1 MSTILFELGC
11 EELPPKSLKPLRDAL
26 QASVIAQLTEADIT
40 FDSIKAFAAPRRLAL
55 QIQGISDK
63 QPDRSE
69 QKRGPAIKA
78 AFDAEGNLSKALRGS
93 VSSNIP
99 FENSQ
104 VLENFFRDSKDEKS
118 NRNFKELI
126 DKINKQGYK
135 EVLEELNQKSISF
148 LTKYGIKISVSGT
161 SKGSYISFEQTIQG
175 QATTELLPAIFQTA
189 LDNLP
194 IAKRMRSGASRNEF
208 VRPVQWAV
216 LMQDSA
222 VIDATIQG
230 HQTANQTRG
239 HRFHSPNYHEIAH
252 AGNYEQL
259 LDGLKVVADFD
270 KRQMLIKN
278 QVKALADEVNAD
290 AIVPQDLLDEVT
302 ALVDFPIALR
312 ASFEPRFLQ
321 VPQEAL
327 ISTMQ
332 ADQKYFC
339 LTDKAGKLQPYFI
352 FITNIESKDPN
363 QIIEGNEKVVRPR
376 LADAEFFF
384 LQDQKQPLFALTE
397 SLKTRVFQ
405 DKLGTIWE
413 KSERIAKLAAFIAAL
428 MQQQGQQIDIDET
441 VRAGILSKAD
451 LASSLVGEYPELQGI
466 AGTYY
471 ARLNNEPEAVA
482 ASLEE
487 QYLPKFS
494 GDVLPQTPIGICLA
508 LADRL
513 DTLVGI
519 FAIDQAP
526 TGSKD
531 PFSLRRS
538 AIGILRILIEKQ
550 LPINLVALV
559 EQAIKGYSD
568 AEGSKIEKMG
578 DTFTQV
584 MAFLNSRYR
593 AMYTEQGVSVDTIQA
608 VQAINPHMPL
618 DFDQRIR
625 AVQAFSELSQASM
638 LADSNK
644 RVANI
649 LAKSEVSVAD
659 NVDEALLSE
668 SAEQSLYGS
677 VRQAQTAVQP
687 LLEQADYTQ
696 VLQTLASLDEPLTQF
711 FDNVMVNS
719 EDAALKNNRLALLKQ
734 VRALF
739 LTVADISELQL

>member
-26 QASVIAQLTEADIT
+26 QASVTEQLREAEIS
-40 FDSIKAFAAPRRLAL
+40 FDSIKSFAAPRRLAI

-63 QPDRSE
+63 QPDRTE

-78 AFDAEGNLSKALRGS
+78 AFDSDGNPTRAAMGFAKGLGIEAS
-93 VSSNIP
+93 
-99 FENSQ
+99 
-104 VLENFFRDSKDEKS
+104 
-118 NRNFKELI
+118 ELI
-126 DKINKQGYK
+126 TINTDKGDY
-135 EVLEELNQKSISF
+135 V
-148 LTKYGIKISVSGT
+148 G
-161 SKGSYISFEQTIQG
+161 FEQTIHG
-175 QATTELLPAIFQTA
+175 QAITELLPTIFQTA

-216 LMQDSA
+216 LMQDDA
-222 VIDATIQG
+222 VIHAIIQG
-230 HQTANQTRG
+230 HQTGAQTRG
-239 HRFHSPNYHEIAH
+239 HRFHSPDYHDIAQ
-252 AGNYEQL
+252 ANDYESL
-259 LDGLKVVADFD
+259 LEGLKVVADFD
-270 KRQMLIKN
+270 KRQTLIKN
-278 QVKALADEVNAD
+278 QVKTLADEVNSD

-312 ASFEPRFLQ
+312 ASFETRFLQ

-352 FITNIESKDPN
+352 FITNIRSQDPN

-384 LQDQKQPLFALTE
+384 LQDQKHPLFALTE

-405 DKLGTIWE
+405 DKLGTIWD
-413 KSERIAKLAAFIAAL
+413 KSERIAKLSAFIATL
-428 MQQQGQQIDIDET
+428 LQQQGHDISVDEA
-441 VRAGILSKAD
+441 VRAAMLSKAD

-471 ARLNNEPEAVA
+471 ARLDGETEAVA

-568 AEGSKIEKMG
+568 TNGGSKIAKMG

-593 AMYTEQGVSVDTIQA
+593 AMYTEQSVSVDTIQA

-625 AVQAFSELSQASM
+625 AVQAFSTLSQASM

-649 LAKSEVSVAD
+649 LAKSEVSVSD
-659 NVDEALLSE
+659 TVDDTLLTE
-668 SAEQSLYGS
+668 PAEQKLYGS
-677 VRQAQTAVQP
+677 VRQAQTAVTP

-696 VLQTLASLDEPLTQF
+696 VLQTLASLDEPLTEF

-719 EDAALKNNRLALLKQ
+719 EDEALKNNRLALLKQ

>member
-11 EELPPKSLKPLRDAL
+11 EELPPKSLKTLRDAL
-26 QASVIAQLTEADIT
+26 QASVTEQLNESDIS

-55 QIQGISDK
+55 QIEGISEK
-63 QPDRSE
+63 QPDRTE
-69 QKRGPAIKA
+69 EKRGPAIKA
-78 AFDAEGNLSKALRGS
+78 AFDAEGNPTRAAMGFAKGLGIEAS
-93 VSSNIP
+93 
-99 FENSQ
+99 
-104 VLENFFRDSKDEKS
+104 
-118 NRNFKELI
+118 ELTTI
-126 DKINKQGYK
+126 KTDKGDYVGY
-135 EVLEELNQKSISF
+135 V
-148 LTKYGIKISVSGT
+148 
-161 SKGSYISFEQTIQG
+161 QTVQG

-194 IAKRMRSGASRNEF
+194 IAKRMRSGSSRNEF

-216 LMQDSA
+216 LMQDDA

-230 HQTANQTRG
+230 HQTGNQTRG
-239 HRFHSPNYHEIAH
+239 HRFHSPEYHTITH
-252 AGNYEQL
+252 ANDYEQL

-270 KRQMLIKN
+270 KRQAFIHN
-278 QVKALADEVNAD
+278 QVQALAAEVNAD
-290 AIVPQDLLDEVT
+290 AIVPQSLLDEVT

-339 LTDKAGKLQPYFI
+339 LTDKEGKLQPYFI

-397 SLKTRVFQ
+397 NLKTRVFQ

-428 MQQQGQQIDIDET
+428 MQQQGQQIDIDDT

-471 ARLNNEPEAVA
+471 ARLNHEPEAVA

-494 GDVLPQTPIGICLA
+494 GDVLPKTPVGICLA

-519 FAIDQAP
+519 FAIGQAP

-559 EQAIKGYSD
+559 EQAIKGYSSGD
-568 AEGSKIEKMG
+568 GSKIEKMG

-625 AVQAFSELSQASM
+625 AVQTFSELPQASM

-649 LAKSEVSVAD
+649 LAKSEDTVAD
-659 NVDEALLSE
+659 EVNASLLTE
-668 SAEQSLYGS
+668 NAEKTLYQT
-677 VRQAQTAVQP
+677 VQRAQLDVTP
-687 LLEQADYTQ
+687 LLETANYTQ
-696 VLQTLASLDEPLTQF
+696 VLQTLVSLDAPLTQF
-711 FDNVMVNS
+711 FADVMVNS
-719 EDAALKNNRLALLKQ
+719 EDVALKANRLALLKQ

>member
-26 QASVIAQLTEADIT
+26 QASVTEQLTAADIT
-40 FDSIKAFAAPRRLAL
+40 FDSIKAFAAPRRLAI

-63 QPDRSE
+63 QPDRTE

-78 AFDAEGNLSKALRGS
+78 AFDAEGNPTRAAMGFAKGLGIEAS
-93 VSSNIP
+93 
-99 FENSQ
+99 
-104 VLENFFRDSKDEKS
+104 
-118 NRNFKELI
+118 ELI
-126 DKINKQGYK
+126 TINTDKGDY
-135 EVLEELNQKSISF
+135 V
-148 LTKYGIKISVSGT
+148 G
-161 SKGSYISFEQTIQG
+161 FEQTIRG

-216 LMQDSA
+216 LMQDGT
-222 VIDATIQG
+222 VIDATTQG
-230 HQTANQTRG
+230 HQTGTQTRG
-239 HRFHSPNYHEIAH
+239 HRFHSPDYHNIAH
-252 AGNYEQL
+252 ANDYEQL

-278 QVKALADEVNAD
+278 QVKALADEVNSD

-312 ASFEPRFLQ
+312 ASFEARFLQ

-397 SLKTRVFQ
+397 SLKNRVFQ

-413 KSERIAKLAAFIAAL
+413 KSERIAKLAAFIATL
-428 MQQQGQQIDIDET
+428 MQQQGHDINVDET

-471 ARLNNEPEAVA
+471 ARLNDEPEAVA

-568 AEGSKIEKMG
+568 AEGSKIAKMG

-659 NVDEALLSE
+659 TVDEALLSE
-668 SAEQSLYGS
+668 SAEQNLYAN
-677 VRQAQTAVQP
+677 VQQAQTVVQP

-711 FDNVMVNS
+711 FDQVMVNS

>member
-26 QASVIAQLTEADIT
+26 QASITQQLTAADIT
-40 FDSIKAFAAPRRLAL
+40 FDSIKAFAAPRRLAI

-63 QPDRSE
+63 QPDRTE

-78 AFDAEGNLSKALRGS
+78 AFDAEGNPTRAAMGFAKGLGIEAS
-93 VSSNIP
+93 
-99 FENSQ
+99 
-104 VLENFFRDSKDEKS
+104 
-118 NRNFKELI
+118 ELTTI
-126 DKINKQGYK
+126 KTDKGDY
-135 EVLEELNQKSISF
+135 V
-148 LTKYGIKISVSGT
+148 G
-161 SKGSYISFEQTIQG
+161 FEQTIRG

-194 IAKRMRSGASRNEF
+194 IAKRMRSGASRDEF

-216 LMQDSA
+216 LMQDDT

-230 HQTANQTRG
+230 HQTGAQTRG
-239 HRFHSPNYHEIAH
+239 HRFHSPDYHNIAH
-252 AGNYEQL
+252 ANDYEEL
-259 LDGLKVVADFD
+259 LSDLKVVADFD

-278 QVKALADEVNAD
+278 QVKALADEVNSD
-290 AIVPQDLLDEVT
+290 AIVPQDLLNEVT

-312 ASFEPRFLQ
+312 ASFEARFLQ

-339 LTDKAGKLQPYFI
+339 LTDKTGKLQPYFI

-397 SLKTRVFQ
+397 SLKNRVFQ

-413 KSERIAKLAAFIAAL
+413 KSERIAKLAAFIATL
-428 MQQQGQQIDIDET
+428 MQQQCHDINVDET

-471 ARLNNEPEAVA
+471 ARLNDEPEAVA

-568 AEGSKIEKMG
+568 AEGSKIAKMG

-659 NVDEALLSE
+659 TVDEALLSE
-668 SAEQSLYGS
+668 SAEQNLYAN
-677 VRQAQTAVQP
+677 VKQAQTVVQP

-711 FDNVMVNS
+711 FDQVMVNS

-739 LTVADISELQL
+739 LMVADISELQL

>member
-26 QASVIAQLTEADIT
+26 EVSVTEQLNEADIS
-40 FDSIKAFAAPRRLAL
+40 FDSIKAFAAPRRLAI

-63 QPDRSE
+63 QPDRTE

-78 AFDAEGNLSKALRGS
+78 AFDGEGNPTRAAMGFANGLGIEASDLMTIS
-93 VSSNIP
+93 T
-99 FENSQ
+99 
-104 VLENFFRDSKDEKS
+104 
-118 NRNFKELI
+118 
-126 DKINKQGYK
+126 DKGDYVGY
-135 EVLEELNQKSISF
+135 
-148 LTKYGIKISVSGT
+148 
-161 SKGSYISFEQTIQG
+161 EQTIHG

-216 LMQDSA
+216 LMQDDA

-230 HQTANQTRG
+230 HETGSQTRG
-239 HRFHSPNYHEIAH
+239 HRFHSPDYHNIGH
-252 AGNYEQL
+252 ANDYEQL

-278 QVKALADEVNAD
+278 QVKALADEVNSN

-312 ASFEPRFLQ
+312 ASFEARFLQ

-413 KSERIAKLAAFIAAL
+413 KSERIAKLAAFIATL
-428 MQQQGQQIDIDET
+428 MQQQGRDISIDET

-559 EQAIKGYSD
+559 EQAIKNYSD
-568 AEGSKIEKMG
+568 TEGSKIAKMG

-625 AVQAFSELSQASM
+625 AVQAFSALPQASM

-649 LAKSEVSVAD
+649 LAKSQAHVAD
-659 NVDEALLSE
+659 TVDEALLSE
-668 SAEQSLYGS
+668 PAEQNLYS
-677 VRQAQTAVQP
+677 HVREAQMAVTP
-687 LLEQADYTQ
+687 LLENADYTQ

-719 EDAALKNNRLALLKQ
+719 DDDALKNNRLALLKQ

>member
-1 MSTILFELGC
+1 MTTILFELGC
-11 EELPPKSLKPLRDAL
+11 EELPPKSLKTLRDAL
-26 QASVIAQLTEADIT
+26 QNSVTEQLSDADIS
-40 FDSIKAFAAPRRLAL
+40 FDTIKAFAAPRRLAL
-55 QIQGISDK
+55 QIHGIADK

-78 AFDAEGNLSKALRGS
+78 AFDAEGNPTRAAIGFAKGLGIEASELMIINTDKGDYVGYEQMVHGKA
-93 VSSNIP
+93 VA
-99 FENSQ
+99 
-104 VLENFFRDSKDEKS
+104 D
-118 NRNFKELI
+118 
-126 DKINKQGYK
+126 
-135 EVLEELNQKSISF
+135 
-148 LTKYGIKISVSGT
+148 
-161 SKGSYISFEQTIQG
+161 
-175 QATTELLPAIFQTA
+175 LLPQIFQTA

-194 IAKRMRSGASRNEF
+194 IAKRMRSGTSRNEF
-208 VRPVQWAV
+208 VRPVQWVV
-216 LMQDSA
+216 LMADDK

-230 HQTANQTRG
+230 HQSGQQTRG
-239 HRFHSPNYHEIAH
+239 HRFHSPDYQSINH
-252 AGNYEQL
+252 ANDYEAL
-259 LDGLKVVADFD
+259 LEGLKVVADFD
-270 KRQMLIKN
+270 KRQAFINN
-278 QVKALADEVNAD
+278 QVQALADEINAT

-312 ASFEPRFLQ
+312 ADFEPRFLQ

-339 LTDKAGKLQPYFI
+339 LTDKDGKLQPYFI
-352 FITNIESKDPN
+352 FITNIASKDPK

-384 LQDQKQPLFALTE
+384 LQDQKQPLSALTE
-397 SLKTRVFQ
+397 NLKTRIFQ
-405 DKLGTIWE
+405 DQLGSIWE
-413 KSERIAKLAAFIAAL
+413 KSARIAKLATFIATL
-428 MQQQGQQIDIDET
+428 LQEQGQQVNIDET
-441 VRAGILSKAD
+441 ARAAMLSKAD
-451 LASSLVGEYPELQGI
+451 LASSLVGEYPDLQGI

-471 ARLNNEPEAVA
+471 ARLNGEPEAVA

-494 GDVLPQTPIGICLA
+494 GDALPKTPIGICLA

-519 FAIDQAP
+519 FAIGQPP

-550 LPINLVALV
+550 LPINLIVLV
-559 EQAIKGYSD
+559 EQAIKNYND
-568 AEGSKIEKMG
+568 ASGSKITNMG

-584 MAFLNSRYR
+584 MNFLNSRYR

-625 AVQAFSELSQASM
+625 AVQAFRALSQASM

-649 LAKSEVSVAD
+649 LAKSESAVAE
-659 NVDEALLSE
+659 NVDETLLTE
-668 SAEQSLYGS
+668 PAEQALYSS
-677 VRQAQTAVQP
+677 VRHAQTAVQP
-687 LLEQADYTQ
+687 LLAQANYTQ
-696 VLQTLASLDEPLTQF
+696 ALQTLASLDEPLTQF
-711 FDNVMVNS
+711 FEGVMVNS
-719 EDAALKNNRLALLKQ
+719 EDTALKNNRLALLKQ

>member
-26 QASVIAQLTEADIT
+26 QASVTEQLNEADIT
-40 FDSIKAFAAPRRLAL
+40 FDSIKAFAAPRRLAI
-55 QIQGISDK
+55 QIEGISDK

-78 AFDAEGNLSKALRGS
+78 AFDSDGNPTRAAMGFAKGLGIDAS
-93 VSSNIP
+93 
-99 FENSQ
+99 
-104 VLENFFRDSKDEKS
+104 
-118 NRNFKELI
+118 ELI
-126 DKINKQGYK
+126 TINTDKGDYVGY
-135 EVLEELNQKSISF
+135 
-148 LTKYGIKISVSGT
+148 
-161 SKGSYISFEQTIQG
+161 EQIIQG
-175 QATTELLPAIFQTA
+175 QATTELLPTIFQTA

-216 LMQDSA
+216 LMQDDV

-230 HQTANQTRG
+230 HQTGKQTRG
-239 HRFHSPNYHEIAH
+239 HRFHSPDYHEITH
-252 AGNYEQL
+252 ANDYEQL

-270 KRQMLIKN
+270 KRQTLIKN
-278 QVKALADEVNAD
+278 QVKTLADEVNAD
-290 AIVPQDLLDEVT
+290 PIVPQDLLDEVT

-312 ASFEPRFLQ
+312 ANFEPRFLQ

-413 KSERIAKLAAFIAAL
+413 KSERIAKLAAFIATL
-428 MQQQGQQIDIDET
+428 MQQQGRDINVDET
-441 VRAGILSKAD
+441 VRAAILSKAD

-471 ARLNNEPEAVA
+471 ARLNDEPEAVA
-482 ASLEE
+482 ASLQE

-559 EQAIKGYSD
+559 EQAIKGYSTS
-568 AEGSKIEKMG
+568 EGSKIAKMG

-625 AVQAFSELSQASM
+625 AVQTFSELPQAEK

-659 NVDEALLSE
+659 TVDEALLSE
-668 SAEQSLYGS
+668 PAEQALYQAIQ
-677 VRQAQTAVQP
+677 QAQTAVKP
-687 LLEQADYTQ
+687 LLETADYTQ
-696 VLQTLASLDEPLTQF
+696 VLQTLVSLDAPLSDF
-711 FDNVMVNS
+711 FADVMVNS

>member
-26 QASVIAQLTEADIT
+26 QANVIEQLNEAEIS
-40 FDSIKAFAAPRRLAL
+40 FESIKAFAAPRRLAL

-63 QPDRSE
+63 QPDRAE

-78 AFDAEGNLSKALRGS
+78 AFDADGNPTRAAMGFAKGLGIDAS
-93 VSSNIP
+93 
-99 FENSQ
+99 
-104 VLENFFRDSKDEKS
+104 
-118 NRNFKELI
+118 ELI
-126 DKINKQGYK
+126 TINTDKGDYIGY
-135 EVLEELNQKSISF
+135 
-148 LTKYGIKISVSGT
+148 
-161 SKGSYISFEQTIQG
+161 EQVIHG

-208 VRPVQWAV
+208 VRPVQWTV
-216 LMQDSA
+216 LMQDNA

-230 HQTANQTRG
+230 HQTGTQTRG
-239 HRFHSPNYHEIAH
+239 HRFHSPDYHNIAH
-252 AGNYEQL
+252 ANDYEQL

-278 QVKALADEVNAD
+278 QVKALADEVNSD

-428 MQQQGQQIDIDET
+428 MQQQGHNINVDET

-568 AEGSKIEKMG
+568 TNGGSKIAKMG

-668 SAEQSLYGS
+668 PAEQGLYAS
-677 VRQAQTAVQP
+677 VMQAQTAVKP
-687 LLEQADYTQ
+687 LLDQANYTQ

>member
-26 QASVIAQLTEADIT
+26 QASITEQLTEADIS
-40 FDSIKAFAAPRRLAL
+40 FNSIKAFAAPRRLAI

-63 QPDRSE
+63 QPDRTE
-69 QKRGPAIKA
+69 EKRGPAIKA
-78 AFDAEGNLSKALRGS
+78 AFDADGNPTRAAMGFAKGLGIEAS
-93 VSSNIP
+93 
-99 FENSQ
+99 
-104 VLENFFRDSKDEKS
+104 
-118 NRNFKELI
+118 ELTTI
-126 DKINKQGYK
+126 NTDKGDYVGY
-135 EVLEELNQKSISF
+135 V
-148 LTKYGIKISVSGT
+148 
-161 SKGSYISFEQTIQG
+161 QTIQG

-208 VRPVQWAV
+208 VRPVQWVV
-216 LMQDSA
+216 LMQDDA
-222 VIDATIQG
+222 VINATIQG
-230 HQTANQTRG
+230 HHTGTQTRG
-239 HRFHSPNYHEIAH
+239 HRFHSPDYHNIAH
-252 AGNYEQL
+252 TNDYEQL

-278 QVKALADEVNAD
+278 QVKALADEVNSD
-290 AIVPQDLLDEVT
+290 AIVPQSLLDEVT

-312 ASFEPRFLQ
+312 ASFEARFLQ

-339 LTDKAGKLQPYFI
+339 LTDKTGKLQPYFI

-428 MQQQGQQIDIDET
+428 MQQQGSEISIDET

-471 ARLNNEPEAVA
+471 ARLNDEPEAVA

-559 EQAIKGYSD
+559 EQAIKGYST
-568 AEGSKIEKMG
+568 AEGSKIAKMG

-625 AVQAFSELSQASM
+625 AVQTFSNLPQASM

-659 NVDEALLSE
+659 TVDEALLSE
-668 SAEQSLYGS
+668 PAEQNLYAS
-677 VRQAQTAVQP
+677 VKQAQTVVQP

-719 EDAALKNNRLALLKQ
+719 EDTALKANRLALLKQ

>member
-26 QASVIAQLTEADIT
+26 QASVTEQLREAEIS
-40 FDSIKAFAAPRRLAL
+40 FDSIKSFAAPRRLAI

-63 QPDRSE
+63 QPDRTE

-78 AFDAEGNLSKALRGS
+78 AFDSDGNPTRAAMGFAKGLGIEAS
-93 VSSNIP
+93 
-99 FENSQ
+99 
-104 VLENFFRDSKDEKS
+104 
-118 NRNFKELI
+118 ELI
-126 DKINKQGYK
+126 TINTDKGDY
-135 EVLEELNQKSISF
+135 V
-148 LTKYGIKISVSGT
+148 G
-161 SKGSYISFEQTIQG
+161 FEQTIHG
-175 QATTELLPAIFQTA
+175 QAITELLPTIFQTA

-208 VRPVQWAV
+208 VRPVQWVV
-216 LMQDSA
+216 LMQDEA
-222 VIDATIQG
+222 VIHAIIQG
-230 HQTANQTRG
+230 HQTGTQTRG
-239 HRFHSPNYHEIAH
+239 HRFHSPDYHNIAH
-252 AGNYEQL
+252 ANDYESL
-259 LDGLKVVADFD
+259 LDGLNVVADFD
-270 KRQMLIKN
+270 KRQTLIKN

-290 AIVPQDLLDEVT
+290 PIIPQDLLDEVT

-312 ASFEPRFLQ
+312 ASFEMRFLQ

-352 FITNIESKDPN
+352 FITNIMSQDPN

-405 DKLGTIWE
+405 DKLGTIWD
-413 KSERIAKLAAFIAAL
+413 KSERIAKLSAFIATL
-428 MQQQGQQIDIDET
+428 LQQQGHDISVDEA
-441 VRAGILSKAD
+441 VRAAMLSKAD

-471 ARLNNEPEAVA
+471 ARLDGETEAVA

-568 AEGSKIEKMG
+568 TNGGSKIAKMG

-625 AVQAFSELSQASM
+625 AVQAFSTLSQASM

-649 LAKSEVSVAD
+649 LAKSEVSVSD
-659 NVDEALLSE
+659 TVDETLLTE
-668 SAEQSLYGS
+668 PAEQNLYGS
-677 VRQAQTAVQP
+677 VRQAQTAVTP

-696 VLQTLASLDEPLTQF
+696 VLQTLASLDEPLTEF

-719 EDAALKNNRLALLKQ
+719 EDEALKNNRLALLKQ

>member
-11 EELPPKSLKPLRDAL
+11 EELPPKSLKSLRDAL
-26 QASVIAQLTEADIT
+26 QASVTDQLNEADIN
-40 FDSIKAFAAPRRLAL
+40 FESIKAFAAPRRLAL
-55 QIQGISDK
+55 QIQGISAK
-63 QPDRSE
+63 QPDRTE

-78 AFDAEGNLSKALRGS
+78 AYDAEGNPSRAAIGFAKGLGIDPS
-93 VSSNIP
+93 
-99 FENSQ
+99 
-104 VLENFFRDSKDEKS
+104 
-118 NRNFKELI
+118 ELI
-126 DKINKQGYK
+126 TISTDKGDYVGY
-135 EVLEELNQKSISF
+135 
-148 LTKYGIKISVSGT
+148 
-161 SKGSYISFEQTIQG
+161 EQTIHG
-175 QATTELLPAIFQTA
+175 QAVTELLPQILQTA

-194 IAKRMRSGASRNEF
+194 IAKRMRSGASKEEF

-216 LMQDSA
+216 LMQDDQLVEA
-222 VIDATIQG
+222 IIQG
-230 HQTANQTRG
+230 QQTGTQTRG
-239 HRFHSPNYHEIAH
+239 HRFHSPDYYAIKH
-252 AGNYEQL
+252 ADNYESL
-259 LDGLKVVADFD
+259 LQSLKVIANFD
-270 KRQMLIKN
+270 KRRTLINN
-278 QVKALADEVNAD
+278 QVKTLADQVNAN
-290 AIVPQDLLDEVT
+290 AIMPQELLDEVT

-339 LTDKAGKLQPYFI
+339 LTDKAGKLLPYFI

-405 DKLGTIWE
+405 DKLGTIWQ
-413 KSERIAKLAAFIAAL
+413 KCERIAKLAAFIATL
-428 MQQQGQQIDIDET
+428 MLEQGVQIDIDET
-441 VRAGILSKAD
+441 VRAAILSKAD

-471 ARLNNEPEAVA
+471 ARLNDEPETVA
-482 ASLEE
+482 ASLQE

-550 LPINLVALV
+550 LPINIVALAQ
-559 EQAIKGYSD
+559 QAIRNYSSAD
-568 AEGSKIEKMG
+568 NDWVINRA

-584 MAFLNSRYR
+584 ITFLNSRYR

-608 VQAINPHMPL
+608 VQAINTDMPL

-625 AVQAFSELSQASM
+625 AVQAFSELPQASK

-649 LAKSEVSVAD
+649 LAKSEAQVAD
-659 NVDEALLSE
+659 NVDESLVSE
-668 SAEQSLYGS
+668 PAEQQLYRAVS
-677 VRQAQTAVQP
+677 QAQAALMP
-687 LLEQADYTQ
+687 LLETADYTQ
-696 VLQTLASLDEPLTQF
+696 ILQTLASLDEPLTQF
-711 FDNVMVNS
+711 FDDVMVNS
-719 EDAALKNNRLALLKQ
+719 EDAALKANRLALLKQ

>member
-26 QASVIAQLTEADIT
+26 QASVTEQLTEADIT
-40 FDSIKAFAAPRRLAL
+40 FDSIKAFAAPRRLAI
-55 QIQGISDK
+55 QIEGISEK
-63 QPDRSE
+63 QPDRTE
-69 QKRGPAIKA
+69 EKRGPAIKA
-78 AFDAEGNLSKALRGS
+78 AFDAEGNPTRAAMGFAKGLGIEAS
-93 VSSNIP
+93 
-99 FENSQ
+99 
-104 VLENFFRDSKDEKS
+104 
-118 NRNFKELI
+118 ELTTI
-126 DKINKQGYK
+126 NTDKGDYVGY
-135 EVLEELNQKSISF
+135 V
-148 LTKYGIKISVSGT
+148 
-161 SKGSYISFEQTIQG
+161 QTIQG

-216 LMQDSA
+216 LMQDDA
-222 VIDATIQG
+222 VIEATIQG
-230 HQTANQTRG
+230 HQTGNQTRG
-239 HRFHSPNYHEIAH
+239 HRFHSPDYHTITH
-252 AGNYEQL
+252 ANDYEQL
-259 LDGLKVVADFD
+259 LDSLKVVVDFD

-278 QVKALADEVNAD
+278 QVKALADEVNSD
-290 AIVPQDLLDEVT
+290 AIVPQSLLDEVT

-312 ASFEPRFLQ
+312 ASFEARFLQ

-397 SLKTRVFQ
+397 NLKNRVFQ

-413 KSERIAKLAAFIAAL
+413 KSERIAKLAAFIATL
-428 MQQQGQQIDIDET
+428 MQQQGQQIDIDDT
-441 VRAGILSKAD
+441 VRAAILSKAD

-494 GDVLPQTPIGICLA
+494 GDVLPKTAVGICLA

-519 FAIDQAP
+519 FAIGQAP

-559 EQAIKGYSD
+559 EQAIKGYSSGD
-568 AEGSKIEKMG
+568 GSKIEKMG

-625 AVQAFSELSQASM
+625 AVQTFSELPQASM

-659 NVDEALLSE
+659 NVNDALLSE
-668 SAEQSLYGS
+668 PAEQELYQA
-677 VRQAQTAVQP
+677 VQQAQAAVKP
-687 LLEQADYTQ
+687 LLETANYTQ
-696 VLQTLASLDEPLTQF
+696 VLQTLVSLDAPLTQF
-711 FDNVMVNS
+711 FADVMVNS
-719 EDAALKNNRLALLKQ
+719 EDAALKANRLALLKQ

-739 LTVADISELQL
+739 LMVADISELQL

>member
-1 MSTILFELGC
+1 MTTILFELGC
-11 EELPPKSLKPLRDAL
+11 EELPPKSLKTLRDAL
-26 QASVIAQLTEADIT
+26 QNSVTEQLNDADIS

-55 QIQGISDK
+55 QIHDISDK

-78 AFDAEGNLSKALRGS
+78 AFDADGNPTRAAIGFAKGLGIEAS
-93 VSSNIP
+93 
-99 FENSQ
+99 
-104 VLENFFRDSKDEKS
+104 
-118 NRNFKELI
+118 ELMI
-126 DKINKQGYK
+126 INTDKGDYVGY
-135 EVLEELNQKSISF
+135 
-148 LTKYGIKISVSGT
+148 
-161 SKGSYISFEQTIQG
+161 EQTVHG
-175 QATTELLPAIFQTA
+175 KAVAELLPQIFQTA

-194 IAKRMRSGASRNEF
+194 IAKRMRSGASRDEF
-208 VRPVQWAV
+208 VRPVQWVV
-216 LMQDSA
+216 LMADEQ
-222 VIDATIQG
+222 VIAATIQG
-230 HQTANQTRG
+230 HQSGQQTRG
-239 HRFHSPNYHEIAH
+239 HRFHSPDYHAISH
-252 AGNYEQL
+252 ANDYEAL

-270 KRQMLIKN
+270 KRQAFINN
-278 QVKALADEVNAD
+278 QVQALADEINAT

-312 ASFEPRFLQ
+312 ADFEPRFLQ

-339 LTDKAGKLQPYFI
+339 LTDKNGKLQPYFI
-352 FITNIESKDPN
+352 FITNIASKDPK

-384 LQDQKQPLFALTE
+384 LQDQKQPLAALTE

-405 DKLGTIWE
+405 DQLGTIWE
-413 KSERIAKLAAFIAAL
+413 KSERIAKVATFIATL
-428 MQQQGQQIDIDET
+428 LQQQGEQIDIEET
-441 VRAGILSKAD
+441 ARAAMLSKAD
-451 LASSLVGEYPELQGI
+451 LASSLVGEYPDLQGI

-471 ARLNNEPEAVA
+471 ARLNGESEAVA

-494 GDVLPQTPIGICLA
+494 GDVLPKTPIGICLA

-519 FAIDQAP
+519 FAIGQPP

-550 LPINLVALV
+550 LPINLIALV
-559 EQAIKGYSD
+559 EQAIKNYNEND
-568 AEGSKIEKMG
+568 TKIANMG

-584 MAFLNSRYR
+584 TTFLNSRYR

-625 AVQAFSELSQASM
+625 AVQAFRALSQASM

-649 LAKSEVSVAD
+649 LAKSESAVAE
-659 NVDEALLSE
+659 NVDETLLVE
-668 SAEQSLYGS
+668 PAEQALYSS
-677 VRQAQTAVQP
+677 VRQAQSAVQP
-687 LLEQADYTQ
+687 LLAQANYTQ
-696 VLQTLASLDEPLTQF
+696 ALQTLASLDAPLTQF
-711 FDNVMVNS
+711 FDGVMVNS
-719 EDAALKNNRLALLKQ
+719 DDAALKNNRLALLKQ

>member
-26 QASVIAQLTEADIT
+26 QASVTEQLNEAEIG
-40 FDSIKAFAAPRRLAL
+40 FDGIKAFAAPRRLA
-55 QIQGISDK
+55 IRIEGISDK

-78 AFDAEGNLSKALRGS
+78 AFDSDGNPTRAAMGFAKGLGIDAS
-93 VSSNIP
+93 
-99 FENSQ
+99 
-104 VLENFFRDSKDEKS
+104 
-118 NRNFKELI
+118 ELI
-126 DKINKQGYK
+126 TINTDKGDYVGY
-135 EVLEELNQKSISF
+135 
-148 LTKYGIKISVSGT
+148 
-161 SKGSYISFEQTIQG
+161 EQIIQG
-175 QATTELLPAIFQTA
+175 QATTELLPTIFQTA

-216 LMQDSA
+216 LMQDDA

-230 HQTANQTRG
+230 HQTGKQTRG
-239 HRFHSPNYHEIAH
+239 HRFHSPDYHEITH
-252 AGNYEQL
+252 ANDYEQL
-259 LDGLKVVADFD
+259 LDDLKVVADFD
-270 KRQMLIKN
+270 KRQTLIKN
-278 QVKALADEVNAD
+278 QVKTLADEVNAD
-290 AIVPQDLLDEVT
+290 PIVPQDLLDEVT

-312 ASFEPRFLQ
+312 ANFEPRFLQ

-413 KSERIAKLAAFIAAL
+413 KSERIAKLAAFIATL
-428 MQQQGQQIDIDET
+428 MQQQGRDINVDET
-441 VRAGILSKAD
+441 VRAAILSKAD

-471 ARLNNEPEAVA
+471 ARLNDEPEAVA
-482 ASLEE
+482 ASLQE

-559 EQAIKGYSD
+559 EQAIKGYSTS
-568 AEGSKIEKMG
+568 EGSKIAKMG

-625 AVQAFSELSQASM
+625 AVQTFSELPQAEK

-659 NVDEALLSE
+659 TVDEALLSE
-668 SAEQSLYGS
+668 AAEQTLYQA
-677 VRQAQTAVQP
+677 VQQAQMAVKP
-687 LLEQADYTQ
+687 LLETADYTQ
-696 VLQTLASLDEPLTQF
+696 VLQTLVSLDAPLTQF
-711 FDNVMVNS
+711 FADVMVNS

>member
-1 MSTILFELGC
+1 MSSILFELGC
-11 EELPPKSLKPLRDAL
+11 EELPPKSLKTLRDAL
-26 QASVIAQLTEADIT
+26 QASVTEQLNEADIS
-40 FDSIKAFAAPRRLAL
+40 FDSIHSFAAPRRLAL

-78 AFDAEGNLSKALRGS
+78 AFDAEGNPTRAALGFTKGLGIEAS
-93 VSSNIP
+93 
-99 FENSQ
+99 
-104 VLENFFRDSKDEKS
+104 
-118 NRNFKELI
+118 ELI
-126 DKINKQGYK
+126 TINTDKGDYIGY
-135 EVLEELNQKSISF
+135 EQKV
-148 LTKYGIKISVSGT
+148 T
-161 SKGSYISFEQTIQG
+161 G
-175 QATTELLPAIFQTA
+175 QAVTELLPQILQTA
-189 LDNLP
+189 LDQLP
-194 IAKRMRSGASRNEF
+194 IAKRMRSGASREEF

-216 LMQDSA
+216 LMQDNQVIEA
-222 VIDATIQG
+222 VIQG
-230 HQTANQTRG
+230 QQTGTQTRG
-239 HRFHSPNYHEIAH
+239 HRFHSPDYHTIDH
-252 AGNYEQL
+252 ADNYEEFLQS
-259 LDGLKVVADFD
+259 LKVIVDFD
-270 KRQMLIKN
+270 KRKTLIKN
-278 QVKALADEVNAD
+278 QVKALADQVNAN
-290 AIVPQDLLDEVT
+290 AIVPPELLDEVT

-339 LTDKAGKLQPYFI
+339 LTDKDGKLQPYFI

-363 QIIEGNEKVVRPR
+363 QIVQGNEKVVRPR

-397 SLKTRVFQ
+397 NLKTRVFQ
-405 DKLGTIWE
+405 DKLGTIWQ
-413 KSERIAKLAAFIAAL
+413 KSERIAKLAAFIATL
-428 MQQQGQQIDIDET
+428 MQQQGMQISINET
-441 VRAGILSKAD
+441 VRAAILSKAD

-471 ARLNNEPEAVA
+471 ARLNDEPEAVA

-559 EQAIKGYSD
+559 EQAVNNYTSGED
-568 AEGSKIEKMG
+568 SKIAKMG
-578 DTFTQV
+578 DTLTQV

-625 AVQAFSELSQASM
+625 AVQAFSALPQASK

-649 LAKSEVSVAD
+649 LAKSESDVASS
-659 NVDEALLSE
+659 VDESLLLE
-668 SAEQSLYGS
+668 PAEQELYRAVS
-677 VRQAQTAVQP
+677 QAQTAVEP
-687 LLEQADYTQ
+687 LLARADYTQ
-696 VLQTLASLDEPLTQF
+696 ILQTLASLDEPLTQF
-711 FDNVMVNS
+711 FEGVMVNS
-719 EDAALKNNRLALLKQ
+719 EELALKNNRLALLKQ

>member
-1 MSTILFELGC
+1 MSSILFELGC
-11 EELPPKSLKPLRDAL
+11 EELPPKSLKTLRDAL
-26 QASVIAQLTEADIT
+26 QASVTEQLNEADIS
-40 FDSIKAFAAPRRLAL
+40 FDSIHSFAAPRRLAL

-78 AFDAEGNLSKALRGS
+78 AFDAEGNPTRAALGFAKGLGIEAS
-93 VSSNIP
+93 
-99 FENSQ
+99 
-104 VLENFFRDSKDEKS
+104 
-118 NRNFKELI
+118 ELI
-126 DKINKQGYK
+126 TINTDKGDYIGY
-135 EVLEELNQKSISF
+135 EQKV
-148 LTKYGIKISVSGT
+148 T
-161 SKGSYISFEQTIQG
+161 G
-175 QATTELLPAIFQTA
+175 QAVTELLPQILQTA
-189 LDNLP
+189 LDQLP
-194 IAKRMRSGASRNEF
+194 IAKRMRSGASREEF

-216 LMQDSA
+216 LMQDDQVIEA
-222 VIDATIQG
+222 VIQG
-230 HQTANQTRG
+230 QQTGTQTRG
-239 HRFHSPNYHEIAH
+239 HRFHSPDYHTIDH
-252 AGNYEQL
+252 ADNYEEFLQS
-259 LDGLKVVADFD
+259 LKVIVDFD
-270 KRQMLIKN
+270 KRKTLIKN
-278 QVKALADEVNAD
+278 QVKALADQVNAN
-290 AIVPQDLLDEVT
+290 AIVPSELLDEVT

-339 LTDKAGKLQPYFI
+339 LTDKDGKLQPYFI

-363 QIIEGNEKVVRPR
+363 QIVQGNEKVVRPR

-397 SLKTRVFQ
+397 NLKTRVFQ
-405 DKLGTIWE
+405 DKLGTIWQ
-413 KSERIAKLAAFIAAL
+413 KSERIAKLAAFIATL
-428 MQQQGQQIDIDET
+428 MQQQGMQISINET
-441 VRAGILSKAD
+441 VRAAILSKAD

-471 ARLNNEPEAVA
+471 ARLNDEPEAIA

-559 EQAIKGYSD
+559 EQAVNNYTSGED
-568 AEGSKIEKMG
+568 SKIAKMG
-578 DTFTQV
+578 DTLTQV

-625 AVQAFSELSQASM
+625 AVQAFSALPQASK

-649 LAKSEVSVAD
+649 LAKSESDVASS
-659 NVDEALLSE
+659 VDESLLVE
-668 SAEQSLYGS
+668 PAEQELYRAVS
-677 VRQAQTAVQP
+677 QAQTAVEP
-687 LLEQADYTQ
+687 LLAQADYTQ
-696 VLQTLASLDEPLTQF
+696 ILQTLASLDEPLTQF
-711 FDNVMVNS
+711 FEGVMVNS
-719 EDAALKNNRLALLKQ
+719 EELALKNNRLALLKQ

>member
-26 QASVIAQLTEADIT
+26 QASVTEQLTAADIT
-40 FDSIKAFAAPRRLAL
+40 FDSIKAFAAPRRLAI

-63 QPDRSE
+63 QPDRTE

-78 AFDAEGNLSKALRGS
+78 AFDAEGNPTRAAMGFAKGLGIEAS
-93 VSSNIP
+93 
-99 FENSQ
+99 
-104 VLENFFRDSKDEKS
+104 
-118 NRNFKELI
+118 ELTTI
-126 DKINKQGYK
+126 KTDKGDY
-135 EVLEELNQKSISF
+135 V
-148 LTKYGIKISVSGT
+148 G
-161 SKGSYISFEQTIQG
+161 FEQTIRG

-216 LMQDSA
+216 LMQDDT

-230 HQTANQTRG
+230 HQTGTQTRG
-239 HRFHSPNYHEIAH
+239 HRFHSPDYHSIAH
-252 AGNYEQL
+252 ANDYEEL
-259 LDGLKVVADFD
+259 LSGLKVVADFD

-278 QVKALADEVNAD
+278 QVKALADEVNSD

-312 ASFEPRFLQ
+312 ASFEARFLQ

-339 LTDKAGKLQPYFI
+339 LTDKTGKLQPYFI

-397 SLKTRVFQ
+397 SLKNRVFQ

-413 KSERIAKLAAFIAAL
+413 KSERIAKLAAFIATL
-428 MQQQGQQIDIDET
+428 MQQQGHDINVDET

-471 ARLNNEPEAVA
+471 ARLNDEPEAVA

-550 LPINLVALV
+550 LSINLVALV
-559 EQAIKGYSD
+559 EEAIKNYGRQN
-568 AEGSKIEKMG
+568 ATKLINEEKTMDLSIS

-625 AVQAFSELSQASM
+625 AVQAFS
-638 LADSNK
+638 
-644 RVANI
+644 
-649 LAKSEVSVAD
+649 
-659 NVDEALLSE
+659 
-668 SAEQSLYGS
+668 
-677 VRQAQTAVQP
+677 
-687 LLEQADYTQ
+687 
-696 VLQTLASLDEPLTQF
+696 
-711 FDNVMVNS
+711 
-719 EDAALKNNRLALLKQ
+719 
-734 VRALF
+734 
-739 LTVADISELQL
+739 

>member
-26 QASVIAQLTEADIT
+26 QASVTEQLNEADIT
-40 FDSIKAFAAPRRLAL
+40 FDSIKAFAAPRRLAI
-55 QIQGISDK
+55 QIEGISDK

-78 AFDAEGNLSKALRGS
+78 AFDSDGNPTRAAMGFAKGLGIDAS
-93 VSSNIP
+93 
-99 FENSQ
+99 
-104 VLENFFRDSKDEKS
+104 
-118 NRNFKELI
+118 ELI
-126 DKINKQGYK
+126 TINTDKGDYVGY
-135 EVLEELNQKSISF
+135 
-148 LTKYGIKISVSGT
+148 
-161 SKGSYISFEQTIQG
+161 EQIIQG
-175 QATTELLPAIFQTA
+175 QATTELLPTIFQTA

-216 LMQDSA
+216 LMQDDV

-230 HQTANQTRG
+230 HQTGKQTRG
-239 HRFHSPNYHEIAH
+239 HRFHSPDYHEITH
-252 AGNYEQL
+252 ANDYEQL

-270 KRQMLIKN
+270 KRQTLIKN
-278 QVKALADEVNAD
+278 QVKTLADEVNAD
-290 AIVPQDLLDEVT
+290 PIVPQDLLDEVT

-312 ASFEPRFLQ
+312 ANFEPRFLQ

-413 KSERIAKLAAFIAAL
+413 KSERIAKLAAFIATL
-428 MQQQGQQIDIDET
+428 MQQQGRDINVDET
-441 VRAGILSKAD
+441 VRAAILSKAD

-559 EQAIKGYSD
+559 EQAIKGYSTSD
-568 AEGSKIEKMG
+568 GSKIAKMG

-625 AVQAFSELSQASM
+625 AVQAFSELPQAEK

-659 NVDEALLSE
+659 NVDEPLLSE
-668 SAEQSLYGS
+668 PSEQALYQ
-677 VRQAQTAVQP
+677 VVQQAQKAVKP
-687 LLEQADYTQ
+687 LLETADYTQ
-696 VLQTLASLDEPLTQF
+696 VLQTLVSLDAPLTQF
-711 FDNVMVNS
+711 FADVMVNS
-719 EDAALKNNRLALLKQ
+719 DDAALKNNRLALLKQ

>member
-26 QASVIAQLTEADIT
+26 QASVTEQLNEAEIS

-78 AFDAEGNLSKALRGS
+78 AFDAEGNPTRAAMGFAKGLGIEAS
-93 VSSNIP
+93 
-99 FENSQ
+99 
-104 VLENFFRDSKDEKS
+104 
-118 NRNFKELI
+118 ELI
-126 DKINKQGYK
+126 TINTDKGDYVGY
-135 EVLEELNQKSISF
+135 
-148 LTKYGIKISVSGT
+148 
-161 SKGSYISFEQTIQG
+161 EQVIHG
-175 QATTELLPAIFQTA
+175 QATTELLAAIFQTA

-230 HQTANQTRG
+230 HQTGTQTRG

-252 AGNYEQL
+252 ANDYEEL
-259 LDGLKVVADFD
+259 LGGLKVVADFD

-593 AMYTEQGVSVDTIQA
+593 AMYTEQSVSVDTIQA

-668 SAEQSLYGS
+668 PAEQSLYAS
-677 VRQAQTAVQP
+677 VLQAQTAVKP
-687 LLEQADYTQ
+687 MLEQADYTQ

>member
-26 QASVIAQLTEADIT
+26 QASVTAQLSDADIT
-40 FDSIKAFAAPRRLAL
+40 FDSIKAYAAPRRLAI

-63 QPDRSE
+63 QPDRTE

-78 AFDAEGNLSKALRGS
+78 AFDAEGNPTRAAMGFAKGLGIEAS
-93 VSSNIP
+93 
-99 FENSQ
+99 
-104 VLENFFRDSKDEKS
+104 
-118 NRNFKELI
+118 ELTTI
-126 DKINKQGYK
+126 KTDKGDY
-135 EVLEELNQKSISF
+135 V
-148 LTKYGIKISVSGT
+148 G
-161 SKGSYISFEQTIQG
+161 FEQTIHG
-175 QATTELLPAIFQTA
+175 QATTELLPTIFQTA

-208 VRPVQWAV
+208 VRPVQWVV
-216 LMQDSA
+216 LMQDDA

-230 HQTANQTRG
+230 HQTGTQTRG
-239 HRFHSPNYHEIAH
+239 HRFHSPDYHRIGH
-252 AGNYEQL
+252 ANDYEQL
-259 LDGLKVVADFD
+259 LNGLKVIVDFE
-270 KRQMLIKN
+270 KRQTLIKK

-312 ASFEPRFLQ
+312 ASFEARFLQ

-352 FITNIESKDPN
+352 FITNIESKDPS

-397 SLKTRVFQ
+397 NLKTRVFQ

-413 KSERIAKLAAFIAAL
+413 KSERIAKLAAFVATL
-428 MQQQGQQIDIDET
+428 MQQQGHDINVDET

-471 ARLNNEPEAVA
+471 ARLNDEPEAVA

-494 GDVLPQTPIGICLA
+494 GDVLPQTAVGICLA

-568 AEGSKIEKMG
+568 AEGSKIAKMG

-584 MAFLNSRYR
+584 MSFLNSRYR

-649 LAKSEVSVAD
+649 LAKSEASVAD
-659 NVDEALLSE
+659 TVDESLLSE
-668 SAEQSLYGS
+668 LAEQSLYAN
-677 VRQAQTAVQP
+677 VKQAQTVVQP

-696 VLQTLASLDEPLTQF
+696 VLQTLASLDEPLTTF

-719 EDAALKNNRLALLKQ
+719 EDEALKNNRLALLKQ
-734 VRALF
+734 VRGLF

>member
-1 MSTILFELGC
+1 MSSILFELGC
-11 EELPPKSLKPLRDAL
+11 EELPPKSLKTLRDAL
-26 QASVIAQLTEADIT
+26 QTSVVEQLNDADIS
-40 FDSIKAFAAPRRLAL
+40 FENIKAFAAPRRLAL
-55 QIQGISDK
+55 QIQGISAK

-78 AFDAEGNLSKALRGS
+78 AFDADGNPSRAAIGFAKGLGVDAS
-93 VSSNIP
+93 
-99 FENSQ
+99 
-104 VLENFFRDSKDEKS
+104 
-118 NRNFKELI
+118 ELI
-126 DKINKQGYK
+126 TINTDKGDYVGY
-135 EVLEELNQKSISF
+135 
-148 LTKYGIKISVSGT
+148 
-161 SKGSYISFEQTIQG
+161 EQTVQG
-175 QATTELLPAIFQTA
+175 QAVTDLLPAIFQTA
-189 LDNLP
+189 LDTLP

-208 VRPVQWAV
+208 VRPVQWVA
-216 LMQDSA
+216 LMQDDQ
-222 VIDATIQG
+222 VIDAIIQG
-230 HQTANQTRG
+230 HQTGTKTRG
-239 HRFHSPNYHEIAH
+239 HRFHSPDYHAIEH
-252 AGNYEQL
+252 ADNYEAL
-259 LDGLKVVADFD
+259 LNSLKVIADFD
-270 KRQMLIKN
+270 KRKTLINN
-278 QVKALADEVNAD
+278 QVKTLADQVNAN
-290 AIVPQDLLDEVT
+290 AIVPPELLDEVT

-363 QIIEGNEKVVRPR
+363 QIVEGNEKVVRPR

-384 LQDQKQPLFALTE
+384 LQDQKQPLFAMTE
-397 SLKTRVFQ
+397 NLKTRVFQ

-428 MQQQGQQIDIDET
+428 MQKQGIPIDIDET
-441 VRAGILSKAD
+441 VRAAILAKAD
-451 LASSLVGEYPELQGI
+451 LTSSLVGEYPELQGI

-471 ARLNNEPEAVA
+471 ARLNDEPEAVA

-559 EQAIKGYSD
+559 EQAIKNYSD
-568 AEGSKIEKMG
+568 GSGSKIAKMG

-584 MAFLNSRYR
+584 MTFLNSRYR

-625 AVQAFSELSQASM
+625 AVQSFSELPQAEQ

-649 LAKSEVSVAD
+649 LAKSEGEVAE
-659 NVDEALLSE
+659 NVDESLLSE
-668 SAEQSLYGS
+668 EAEQGLYNA
-677 VRQAQTAVQP
+677 VRQAQIAVMP
-687 LLEQADYTQ
+687 LLEDANYTQ

-711 FDNVMVNS
+711 FDSVMVNS
-719 EDAALKNNRLALLKQ
+719 EDEALKANRLALLKQ

>member
-26 QASVIAQLTEADIT
+26 QTSVTEQLTAADIT

-63 QPDRSE
+63 QPDRTE

-78 AFDAEGNLSKALRGS
+78 AFDAEGNPTRAAMGFAKGLGIEAS
-93 VSSNIP
+93 
-99 FENSQ
+99 
-104 VLENFFRDSKDEKS
+104 
-118 NRNFKELI
+118 ELTTI
-126 DKINKQGYK
+126 NTDKGDY
-135 EVLEELNQKSISF
+135 V
-148 LTKYGIKISVSGT
+148 G
-161 SKGSYISFEQTIQG
+161 FEQTIRG

-194 IAKRMRSGASRNEF
+194 IAKRMRSSASRNEF

-216 LMQDSA
+216 LMQDDT

-230 HQTANQTRG
+230 HQTGTQTRG
-239 HRFHSPNYHEIAH
+239 HRFHSPDYHNIAH
-252 AGNYEQL
+252 ANDYEEL
-259 LDGLKVVADFD
+259 LSGLKVVADFD

-278 QVKALADEVNAD
+278 QVKALADEVNSD

-312 ASFEPRFLQ
+312 ASFEARFLQ

-339 LTDKAGKLQPYFI
+339 LTDKTGKLQPYFI

-397 SLKTRVFQ
+397 SLKNRVFQ

-413 KSERIAKLAAFIAAL
+413 KSERIAKLAAFIATL
-428 MQQQGQQIDIDET
+428 MQQQGHDINVDET

-471 ARLNNEPEAVA
+471 ARLNDEPEAVA

-568 AEGSKIEKMG
+568 AEGSKIAKMG

-659 NVDEALLSE
+659 TVDETLLSE
-668 SAEQSLYGS
+668 PAEQNLYAN
-677 VRQAQTAVQP
+677 VQQAQTVVQP

-711 FDNVMVNS
+711 FDQVMVNS

>member
-11 EELPPKSLKPLRDAL
+11 EELPPKSLKTLRDAL
-26 QASVIAQLTEADIT
+26 QASVTEQLNELDIS

-55 QIQGISDK
+55 QIEGISEK
-63 QPDRSE
+63 QPDRTE
-69 QKRGPAIKA
+69 EKRGPAIKA
-78 AFDAEGNLSKALRGS
+78 AFDADGNPTRAAMGFAKGLGIEAS
-93 VSSNIP
+93 
-99 FENSQ
+99 
-104 VLENFFRDSKDEKS
+104 
-118 NRNFKELI
+118 ELTTI
-126 DKINKQGYK
+126 NTDKGDYVGY
-135 EVLEELNQKSISF
+135 V
-148 LTKYGIKISVSGT
+148 
-161 SKGSYISFEQTIQG
+161 QTVQG

-208 VRPVQWAV
+208 VRPVQWVV
-216 LMQDSA
+216 LMQDST

-230 HQTANQTRG
+230 HQTGNQTRG
-239 HRFHSPNYHEIAH
+239 HRFHSPEYHTITH
-252 AGNYEQL
+252 ANDYEQL

-270 KRQMLIKN
+270 KRQAFINN
-278 QVKALADEVNAD
+278 QVQALAAEVNAD
-290 AIVPQDLLDEVT
+290 AIVPQSLLDEVT

-352 FITNIESKDPN
+352 FITNIQSKDPN

-494 GDVLPQTPIGICLA
+494 GDVLPKTAVGICLA

-519 FAIDQAP
+519 FAIGQAP

-559 EQAIKGYSD
+559 EQAIKGYSTSD
-568 AEGSKIEKMG
+568 GSKIAKMG

-593 AMYTEQGVSVDTIQA
+593 AMYTEQGVSIDTIQA
-608 VQAINPHMPL
+608 VQAINPHMPF

-625 AVQAFSELSQASM
+625 AVQTFSKLPQASM

-649 LAKSEVSVAD
+649 LAKSEGVVAD
-659 NVDEALLSE
+659 EVDASLLTE
-668 SAEQSLYGS
+668 DAEKSLYQT
-677 VRQAQTAVQP
+677 VQQAQLNVMP
-687 LLEQADYTQ
+687 LLQMANYTQ
-696 VLQTLASLDEPLTQF
+696 VLQTLVSLDAPLTQF
-711 FDNVMVNS
+711 FADVMVNS
-719 EDAALKNNRLALLKQ
+719 EDAALKANRLALLKQ

-739 LTVADISELQL
+739 LTVADVSEL

>member
-26 QASVIAQLTEADIT
+26 QASVTEQLTEAGIS
-40 FDSIKAFAAPRRLAL
+40 FDGIKAFAAPRRLAL

-78 AFDAEGNLSKALRGS
+78 AFDAEGNPTRAAMGFAKGLGIEAS
-93 VSSNIP
+93 
-99 FENSQ
+99 
-104 VLENFFRDSKDEKS
+104 
-118 NRNFKELI
+118 ELI
-126 DKINKQGYK
+126 TINTDKGDYIGY
-135 EVLEELNQKSISF
+135 
-148 LTKYGIKISVSGT
+148 
-161 SKGSYISFEQTIQG
+161 EQTIQG

-216 LMQDSA
+216 LMQDNA

-230 HQTANQTRG
+230 HQTGTQTRG
-239 HRFHSPNYHEIAH
+239 HRFHSPDYHNIGH
-252 AGNYEQL
+252 ANDYEEL
-259 LDGLKVVADFD
+259 LGGLKVVADFD

-278 QVKALADEVNAD
+278 QVKALADEVNSD
-290 AIVPQDLLDEVT
+290 AIVPQALLDEVT

-312 ASFEPRFLQ
+312 ASFEARFLQ

-339 LTDKAGKLQPYFI
+339 LTDKTGKLQPYFI

-428 MQQQGQQIDIDET
+428 MQQQGSEISIDET

-471 ARLNNEPEAVA
+471 ARLNDEPEAVA

-559 EQAIKGYSD
+559 EQAIKGYSTSD
-568 AEGSKIEKMG
+568 GSKIAKMG

-668 SAEQSLYGS
+668 PAEQSLYAS
-677 VRQAQTAVQP
+677 VQQAQTAVQP

-719 EDAALKNNRLALLKQ
+719 EDTALKNNRLALLKQ

>member
-11 EELPPKSLKPLRDAL
+11 DELPPKSLKPLRDAL
-26 QASVIAQLTEADIT
+26 QESVTEQLADANIS
-40 FDSIKAFAAPRRLAL
+40 FDSIKAFAAPRRLAI

-63 QPDRSE
+63 QPDRTE
-69 QKRGPAIKA
+69 EKRGPAIKA
-78 AFDAEGNLSKALRGS
+78 AFDADGNPTRAAMGFAKGLGIEA
-93 VSSNIP
+93 I
-99 FENSQ
+99 
-104 VLENFFRDSKDEKS
+104 
-118 NRNFKELI
+118 ELTTI
-126 DKINKQGYK
+126 NTDKGDYVGY
-135 EVLEELNQKSISF
+135 V
-148 LTKYGIKISVSGT
+148 
-161 SKGSYISFEQTIQG
+161 QTIQG

-216 LMQDSA
+216 LMQDHA

-230 HQTANQTRG
+230 HQTGTQTRG
-239 HRFHSPNYHEIAH
+239 HRFHSPDYHNIAH
-252 AGNYEQL
+252 TNDYEQL

-290 AIVPQDLLDEVT
+290 AIVPQSLLDEVT

-339 LTDKAGKLQPYFI
+339 LTDKTGKLQPYFI

-363 QIIEGNEKVVRPR
+363 QIIQGNEKVVRPR

-397 SLKTRVFQ
+397 SLKTRIFQ

-471 ARLNNEPEAVA
+471 ARLNDEPEAVA

-568 AEGSKIEKMG
+568 ADGSKITKMG

-593 AMYTEQGVSVDTIQA
+593 AMYTEQGVSVDTI
-608 VQAINPHMPL
+608 
-618 DFDQRIR
+618 R
-625 AVQAFSELSQASM
+625 AVQAFSELSQAEK

-649 LAKSEVSVAD
+649 LAKSEGVVAD
-659 NVDEALLSE
+659 EVDASLLTE
-668 SAEQSLYGS
+668 DAEKSLYQA
-677 VRQAQTAVQP
+677 VQQAQTAVTP
-687 LLEQADYTQ
+687 LLETANYTQ
-696 VLQTLASLDEPLTQF
+696 ILQTLVSLDEPLTQF
-711 FDNVMVNS
+711 FADVMVNS
-719 EDAALKNNRLALLKQ
+719 KDMALQANRLALLKQ

>member
-26 QASVIAQLTEADIT
+26 QASVTEQLNEADIT
-40 FDSIKAFAAPRRLAL
+40 FDSIEAFAAPRRLAI

-78 AFDAEGNLSKALRGS
+78 AFDSDGNPTRAAMGFAKGLGIEAS
-93 VSSNIP
+93 
-99 FENSQ
+99 
-104 VLENFFRDSKDEKS
+104 
-118 NRNFKELI
+118 ELI
-126 DKINKQGYK
+126 TINTDKGDYVGY
-135 EVLEELNQKSISF
+135 
-148 LTKYGIKISVSGT
+148 
-161 SKGSYISFEQTIQG
+161 EQVIHG

-216 LMQDSA
+216 LMQDST

-230 HQTANQTRG
+230 HQTGTQTRG
-239 HRFHSPNYHEIAH
+239 HRFHSPDYHTIAH
-252 AGNYEQL
+252 ANDYEQL

-312 ASFEPRFLQ
+312 ANFEARFLQ

-405 DKLGTIWE
+405 DKLGMIWE
-413 KSERIAKLAAFIAAL
+413 KSERIAKLAAFIATL
-428 MQQQGQQIDIDET
+428 MQQQGRDINVDET
-441 VRAGILSKAD
+441 VRAAILSKAD

-471 ARLNNEPEAVA
+471 ARLNGEPEAVA

-494 GDVLPQTPIGICLA
+494 GDVLPHTPIGICLA

-559 EQAIKGYSD
+559 EQAIKGYSTSD
-568 AEGSKIEKMG
+568 GSKIAKMG

-625 AVQAFSELSQASM
+625 AVQSFSKVSQASM

-668 SAEQSLYGS
+668 PAEQELYQA
-677 VRQAQTAVQP
+677 VQQAQKAVKP
-687 LLEQADYTQ
+687 LLETADYTQ
-696 VLQTLASLDEPLTQF
+696 VLQTLVSLDAPLTQF
-711 FDNVMVNS
+711 FADVMVNS
-719 EDAALKNNRLALLKQ
+719 DDVALKNNRLALLKQ

>member
-26 QASVIAQLTEADIT
+26 QESVTEQLADANIS
-40 FDSIKAFAAPRRLAL
+40 FDSIKAFAAPRRLAI

-63 QPDRSE
+63 QPDRTE
-69 QKRGPAIKA
+69 EKRGPAIKA
-78 AFDAEGNLSKALRGS
+78 AFDADGNPTRAAMGFAKGLGIEASKLTTI
-93 VSSNIP
+93 NT
-99 FENSQ
+99 
-104 VLENFFRDSKDEKS
+104 
-118 NRNFKELI
+118 
-126 DKINKQGYK
+126 DKGDYVGY
-135 EVLEELNQKSISF
+135 V
-148 LTKYGIKISVSGT
+148 
-161 SKGSYISFEQTIQG
+161 QTIQG
-175 QATTELLPAIFQTA
+175 QATTELLPTIFQTA

-216 LMQDSA
+216 LMQDDA
-222 VIDATIQG
+222 VINATIQG
-230 HQTANQTRG
+230 HQTGKQTRG
-239 HRFHSPNYHEIAH
+239 HRFHSPDYHNIGH
-252 AGNYEQL
+252 ANDYEQL
-259 LDGLKVVADFD
+259 LDGLKVVVDFD

-278 QVKALADEVNAD
+278 QVKALADEVSSD
-290 AIVPQDLLDEVT
+290 AIVPQSLLDEVT

-312 ASFEPRFLQ
+312 ASFEARFLQ

-339 LTDKAGKLQPYFI
+339 LTDKTGKLQPYFI

-428 MQQQGQQIDIDET
+428 MQQQGHQIDIDQT

-471 ARLNNEPEAVA
+471 ARLNDEPEAVA

-559 EQAIKGYSD
+559 EQAIKGYST
-568 AEGSKIEKMG
+568 AEGSKIAKMG

-625 AVQAFSELSQASM
+625 AVQTFSDLPQASM

-659 NVDEALLSE
+659 TVDEALLSE
-668 SAEQSLYGS
+668 PAEQNLYAS
-677 VRQAQTAVQP
+677 VKQAQTVVQP